1 MSPLLPPSTTGPAPR
16 PAVLI
21 TGSATGIGAACA
33 REFARQ
39 GWNVVI
45 THLDAATADAARQ
58 VARDCEA
65 VGATTLVQALDVG
78 DDAACRAVAAAAVAR
93 LGGLQAL
100 VNSAGTTRFVP
111 HEDLDALDAAEFQR
125 TSQVNLVGPWQMTRA
140 CREALAA
147 SGQGAVV
154 NISSIGGV
162 LGRGSSLAYAAS
174 KGALNTLTL
183 GLARALAPAIR
194 VNAIA
199 PGFVDGGLPSRVLDA
214 AQHGAVLAR
223 QQQASVLGRVSQAE
237 EVAAL
242 AWFVAARAP
251 GMTGAVL
258 LMDNGL
264 HLNAG

>member
-1 MSPLLPPSTTGPAPR
+1 MQAAMHTTCR
-16 PAVLI
+16 PTCLI
-21 TGSATGIGAACA
+21 TGAATGIGAACA

-39 GWNVVI
+39 GWDVGLAYFEP
-45 THLDAATADAARQ
+45 TAAEALA

-65 VGATTLVQALDVG
+65 LGARVLALALDVR
-78 DDAACRAVAAAAVAR
+78 DDAQCRAVADQVQAHF
-93 LGGLQAL
+93 GGLQAL
-100 VNSAGTTRFVP
+100 VNSAGVTRFVP
-111 HEDLDALDAAEFQR
+111 HAELEGLDGLDFQR
-125 TSQVNLVGPWQMTRA
+125 LNEVNLVGPWQMTRA
-140 CREALAA
+140 CRNALAA

-154 NISSIGGV
+154 NISSVGGV

-199 PGFVDGGLPSRVLDA
+199 PGFVDGGLPSRVLGEA
-214 AQHGAVLAR
+214 EHAEVLQR
-223 QQQASVLGRVSQAE
+223 QRQASVLQRVSQPE

-251 GMTGAVL
+251 GMTGEVL

>member
-1 MSPLLPPSTTGPAPR
+1 MAQPPSSAR
-16 PAVLI
+16 PVVLI
-21 TGSATGIGAACA
+21 TGAATGIGAACA

-39 GWNVVI
+39 GWDLGLAYFEPTAPELAAVV
-45 THLDAATADAARQ
+45 
-58 VARDCEA
+58 RDCETL
-65 VGATTLVQALDVG
+65 GARVLALPLDVR
-78 DDAACRAVAAAAVAR
+78 DDAQCRAVAAQLQAHF
-93 LGGLQAL
+93 GGLRAL
-100 VNSAGTTRFVP
+100 VNSAGSTRFVP
-111 HEDLDALDAAEFQR
+111 HADLDALDAADFEH
-125 TSQVNLVGPWQMTRA
+125 THAVNLVGPWQVTRA
-140 CREALAA
+140 CRDLLAE

-154 NISSIGGV
+154 HISSVGGL

-214 AQHGAVLAR
+214 TQHEAVLAR
-223 QQQASVLGRVSQAE
+223 QQQASVLGRVSRAD

-251 GMTGAVL
+251 GMTGSVL